1 MQILPYLQV
10 VTQNAA
16 SDLHLKSKAKPMI
29 RINGELWP
37 LDTPELSQ
45 DAVKDMIYETMSE
58 EISEMFESKKE
69 VDYAVDIPDLG
80 RFRANAF
87 HAADG
92 PSIVLRRIQ
101 GSPFTLEEL
110 GFPMIFK
117 EMLDVKLGL
126 ILVTGPTGSGKTTTL
141 AAMIDYINKNKH
153 SHILTIED
161 PIEYI
166 HENMSCMVSQREI
179 RTDTHDFPTALR
191 SALRQDPDVIMLGEI
206 RDTETVEGA
215 IRAAETGHLVMAT
228 LHTPT
233 AADTVN
239 RIIDMFPVYARTQA
253 RLSLAGVIQ
262 GIICQRLL
270 KRADGQ
276 GRVAAM
282 EIAVRSNRI
291 VEAIADPDKTSDIE
305 MIISEGSHYGMT
317 TFQQDLVRLTLNET
331 VGMET
336 ALAASTNPNDFR
348 FALKRT
354 GG

>member
-1 MQILPYLQV
+1 M
-10 VTQNAA
+10 
-16 SDLHLKSKAKPMI
+16 HLKSNAKPMI

-37 LDTPELSQ
+37 LDTPPLSHESI
-45 DAVKDMIYETMSE
+45 KSMIRETMSDD
-58 EISEMFESKKE
+58 IIEMFENRKE
-69 VDYAVDIPDLG
+69 VDYSIEIPEMG

-87 HAADG
+87 QAADG
-92 PSIVLRRIQ
+92 PSIVLRRIK
-101 GSPFTLEEL
+101 GSPLTLDEL
-110 GFPMIFK
+110 GFPPIFK
-117 EMLDVKLGL
+117 EMLNSQLGL

-141 AAMIDYINKNKH
+141 AAMVDYINKNKH

-166 HENMSCMVSQREI
+166 HENIQCMVSQREI
-179 RTDTHDFPTALR
+179 RTDTHDYPTALR

-206 RDTETVEGA
+206 RDTETVEAA
-215 IRAAETGHLVMAT
+215 IQAAETGHLVMAT
-228 LHTPT
+228 LHTST
-233 AADTVN
+233 ATDTVN
-239 RIIDMFPVYARTQA
+239 RIIDMFPVYARAQV
-253 RLSLAGVIQ
+253 RLSLSGIIQ

-291 VEAIADPDKTSDIE
+291 TEAIADPDKTADIE

-317 TFQQDLVRLTLNET
+317 TFQQDLIRLTLDET

-348 FALKRT
+348 VALKRT